1 MMKIDYSKI
10 PEHCRRG
17 MKRYI
22 EHGIIPGGFLQAV
35 ICNNLVESFAR
46 ADGTNILRLFDYASF
61 LYNEIPTSA
70 WGSEEK
76 MLEWANGFHP
86 QKPDLPELPEDDYRN
101 GGR

>member
-1 MMKIDYSKI
+1 MMKFDYSKI
-10 PEHCRRG
+10 PEHCQKG

-22 EHGIIPGGFLQAV
+22 EHGIIPGDFLQAV

-46 ADGTNILRLFDYASF
+46 ADGTNILCLFDYACF

-76 MLEWANGFHP
+76 MMKWSEA
-86 QKPDLPELPEDDYRN
+86 KRTEDLPELSEDDYRN